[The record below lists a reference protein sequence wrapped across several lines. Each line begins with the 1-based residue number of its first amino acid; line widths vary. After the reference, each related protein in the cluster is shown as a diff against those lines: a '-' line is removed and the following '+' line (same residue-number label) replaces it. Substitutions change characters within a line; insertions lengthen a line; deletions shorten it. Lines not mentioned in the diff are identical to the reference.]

1 MTRVSVIANTP
12 SVSATKRPN
21 STGSAARS
29 YLLSSVG
36 RALLPGE
43 WAVLFRVTIW
53 PLDAVLARLQWR
65 AA

>member
-1 MTRVSVIANTP
+1 MTRVSAIANTP

-29 YLLSSVG
+29 YLLSSFG
-36 RALLPGE
+36 LALLLGE
-43 WAVLFRVTIW
+43 WAVLLWVAIW
-53 PLDAVLARLQWR
+53 PLDAVLGRRQWR